1 MSVEI
6 SADTAVV
13 MNFKGQYLAVNV
25 DFILHQGM
33 CSKQGPTLASSAC
46 ISGFVLSDKEQN

>member
-33 CSKQGPTLASSAC
+33 CSKQGPTLRELC
-46 ISGFVLSDKEQN
+46 LHFRLRTFR